1 MNRLVAFGGVAVG
14 AAIAFRCLPE
24 ELRHRLTTAIGH
36 RVTNHMKK
44 MMANLP
50 DDAPPKLVMS
60 ILPKL
65 RAQNDRI
72 IALLQE
78 QNQLLRERQS
88 SAPSKRKSYV

>member
-1 MNRLVAFGGVAVG
+1 MNRLIAFGGVAVG
-14 AAIAFRCLPE
+14 AVIAFQYLPE
-24 ELRHRLTTAIGH
+24 ELRHRLTAAMGH
-36 RVTNHMKK
+36 RMTNHMKR

-65 RAQNDRI
+65 RAQNDQI

-78 QNQLLRERQS
+78 QNELLKQRLR
-88 SAPSKRKSYV
+88 ADTRR